1 MENDHKINTKR
12 DLNIELLRTILMF
25 LILLIHANA
34 VCLPIESKNPTNL
47 FRPFIFF
54 FIEAIT
60 YCAVPT
66 FILISGWYGIHATSK
81 GILKFLFQ
89 CLFFSIG
96 IYIVNLFRGNA
107 VVNLSS
113 VLQCFFLSTHDSYWF
128 IRSYLFLYILSPIL
142 NAFIKNASYKQYTI
156 ILICFFF
163 YQTFFG
169 WSNIDVEFN
178 RGFSTIYFIG
188 LYLLAH
194 YVRLYSPIIFQ
205 YSIKKNVIIF
215 ISLSFCISILAY
227 INSSLS
233 IPGPKYFGMYSYLC
247 PLIILDSIYLF
258 LIFKG
263 IKISKNR
270 FISIVAPS
278 CLAVYL
284 FHCNMYI
291 YDGFLNIVSSYRIRA
306 YGYLLIILFLIS
318 VYIISITIDL
328 LRRFIW
334 KMIEKASIKR

>member
-1 MENDHKINTKR
+1 MKNSSKINTKR
-12 DLNIELLRTILMF
+12 DLNIELLRIILMF

-34 VCLPIESKNPTNL
+34 VCLPIESKNQINL

-54 FIEAIT
+54 FIEAVT

-66 FILISGWYGIHATSK
+66 FILISGWYGIHATKK

-89 CLFFSIG
+89 CLFFTIG
-96 IYIVNLFRGNA
+96 IYIVNLFTRNA
-107 VVNLSS
+107 VVNLYSI
-113 VLQCFFLSTHDSYWF
+113 LRCFFLSTDDGYWF
-128 IRSYLFLYILSPIL
+128 IRSYIFLYILSPIL
-142 NAFIKNASYKQYTI
+142 NAFIKNASYKQYKI
-156 ILICFFF
+156 ILICFFL

-188 LYLLAH
+188 LYLVAH

-205 YSIKKNVIIF
+205 YSIKRNLIIF

-233 IPGPKYFGMYSYLC
+233 LPGPKYFGMYSYLS
-247 PLIILDSIYLF
+247 PFIILNSIYLF

-278 CLAVYL
+278 CLSVYL
-284 FHCNMYI
+284 FHCNIYI
-291 YDGFLNIVSSYRIRA
+291 YNDFLNIVSNYRIRE
-306 YGYLLIILFLIS
+306 YGYLLIILFLIL
-318 VYIISITIDL
+318 VYIISIIIDL
-328 LRRFIW
+328 FRKFIW
-334 KMIEKASIKR
+334 EIIEKASIKD